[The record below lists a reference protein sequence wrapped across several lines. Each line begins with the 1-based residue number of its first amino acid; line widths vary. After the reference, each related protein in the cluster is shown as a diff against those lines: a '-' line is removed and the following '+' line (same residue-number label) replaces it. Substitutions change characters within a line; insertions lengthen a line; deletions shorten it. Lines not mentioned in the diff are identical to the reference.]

1 MKLRDPAKLAA
12 GRAALEA
19 LVGPGGPEGHAFL
32 DAYRKLRARLHQAG
46 EPHHPRAIAVATEVL
61 AGYARITQNQVK
73 RLLGGLREPMRVAHR
88 EIAARLGQRIPLQR
102 HVGIDCEGAGRALC
116 AWLEEELPPL
126 PKTCLQPDASDLYP
140 APGDRY
146 AARVL
151 ALATP
156 VLRLHAALDLLLL
169 CASRTAPKRIS
180 RRLQAWEALDGW
192 VAETGAGDRIII
204 PASLPDAVL
213 EWVKAEPSQSRL
225 DFWCKLSQAA
235 HCLEEYVRC
244 QPELHQPLAAR
255 LLHIPFPGGFE
266 VGRELAARIRYETEC
281 RRASTAN
288 PIADNFDEV
297 LQLADLRAGEVAQIR
312 EAFDEACRAKPARAG
327 AKCARFA
334 VTLPRTSVDGSPL
347 SGTRTLE
354 FVVHDRAKLAA
365 RLGPLAARRGKQI
378 PPDPWVLEYRG
389 VRDRQGID
397 DMIPILEAYALGLFF
412 SPSVLTDEHE
422 RLLADFH
429 GRIGPQPNRTGL
441 SMFAFH
447 APCDR
452 ELADTAFRH
461 GIVLV
466 PIAVLEHAF
475 AVARAVTRCGMLSGA
490 RVGETLQLAHDRLT
504 DDEVARGVRRMG
516 AVGATVTEPAQCFF
530 WAKPKA
536 RPVLERFY
544 LETGTLKALTCAK
557 DVARRNGWT
566 LAPIVAPSRQEAAPR
581 PYIFQRDGTMLRA
594 AEINAG
600 LQALLY
606 GYPLASHDLRVAFGK
621 MTGHRGIDPR
631 FVQGAM
637 HHGGPGITSR
647 YMRPSEN
654 MKAEFAR
661 FLQSGTGRPR

>member
-1 MKLRDPAKLAA
+1 MRLRDPARLEA

-32 DAYRKLRARLHQAG
+32 DAYREWRAQFQQGG
-46 EPHHPRAIAVATEVL
+46 EPHHPRAIAVAAELL
-61 AGYARITQNQVK
+61 AGYARITQPQIYA
-73 RLLGGLREPMRVAHR
+73 LLGGQREPMRVAQQ

-102 HVGIDCEGAGRALC
+102 HVGIECEGSGAAFC
-116 AWLEEELPPL
+116 AWLRDELPPL
-126 PKTCLQPDASDLYP
+126 PQTCLQPDASDLYP
-140 APGDRY
+140 VPGDRY

-151 ALATP
+151 ALASP

-169 CASRTAPKRIS
+169 CASRPAPKRIS

-192 VAETGAGDRIII
+192 VAETDAGDRIII

-213 EWVKAEPSQSRL
+213 EWVRAEPNQSRL

-235 HCLEEYVRC
+235 HSLEGYVRC
-244 QPELHQPLAAR
+244 HPELQQPLAGM
-255 LLHIPFPGGFE
+255 LLHIPFPSDFDE
-266 VGRELAARIRYETEC
+266 GRELAAKIRYEAEC
-281 RRASTAN
+281 RRASTAD
-288 PIADNFDEV
+288 PIADNFDQI

-312 EAFDEACRAKPARAG
+312 EAFDDACRAYVARAG
-327 AKCARFA
+327 ARSARFT
-334 VTLPRTSVDGSPL
+334 VTLPKTGFDGSPL
-347 SGTRTLE
+347 HGTRAVE
-354 FVVHDRAKLAA
+354 FVLHDRAKLAR
-365 RLGPLAARRGKQI
+365 RLGPLAHRRGQQI

-397 DMIPILEAYALGLFF
+397 DTIPILEAYALGLFV
-412 SPSVLTDEHE
+412 SPSVLTDDHE
-422 RLLADFH
+422 RLLAGFH
-429 GRIGPQPNRTGL
+429 RRIGSQPNRTGL
-441 SMFAFH
+441 SLFAFH

-461 GIVLV
+461 GLVLV

-475 AVARAVTRCGMLSGA
+475 AIARAVARCGLLCGA
-490 RVGETLQLAHDRLT
+490 RIGETLQLAHDLLT
-504 DDEVARGVRRMG
+504 ADEVARGIRRMG
-516 AVGATVTEPAQCFF
+516 AVGATATDAVQCFF
-530 WAKPKA
+530 WAKPKG
-536 RPVLERFY
+536 RPALERFY
-544 LETGTLKALTCAK
+544 LDTVTLQALTCAIE
-557 DVARRNGWT
+557 VARRNGWT
-566 LAPIVAPSRQEAAPR
+566 LAPIVAPSRKEAAPR
-581 PYIFQRDGTMLRA
+581 PNIFQRDGTMLRN

-631 FVQGAM
+631 LVQGAM

-654 MKAEFAR
+654 MKADFAR
-661 FLQSGTGRPR
+661 FLHSNAGRLQ